1 MKRANGKG
9 TLYRRK
15 GSPVWYTRIL
25 IGGKWVR
32 KSTGKKKRSEAAKV
46 LDEYAVG
53 SDLPDTARLA
63 AVEAILKANRPK
75 TPTFDEA
82 WDLYTR
88 HPKNVDQSEGA
99 QENDLGRWRVFTR
112 WIGGYRGG
120 DRCRI
125 NQDAAHPDV
134 ERIGDV
140 TQDIAT
146 EFVTW
151 AKASASPST
160 VNRYIRVCRR
170 VWEFAKAEQNPWREF
185 PFIRGEAHK
194 RRRLTQEEL
203 KRLIE
208 SATGEMRTLFVI
220 GAYTGLRLG
229 DAAHVTWEQVDA
241 ANGVIRLR
249 PHKTVYSS
257 GTWVRLPLHRV
268 LAEALGQPKRDG
280 YILPEMA
287 SWPQWKL
294 SNAVQAHFEVCGLGE
309 SVKTEGYKRRTAVVG
324 FHSLRSTF
332 VSMMVEAGV
341 PLAIVRAL
349 VGHVDEEITLR
360 YYRMEE
366 ERARAEIAK
375 LPDFTAGTLQTPEFQ
390 ARG

>member
-1 MKRANGKG
+1 MKRANGRG
-9 TLYRRK
+9 TLYQRE
-15 GSPVWYTRIL
+15 GSPMWYTKIL

-32 KSTGKKKRSEAAKV
+32 KSTGKTDRAEAEKV
-46 LDEYAVG
+46 LNEYAVG
-53 SDLPDTARLA
+53 SDLPDDARLA
-63 AVEAILKANRPK
+63 AVEAILKARRSNS
-75 TPTFDEA
+75 PTFDEA
-82 WDLYTR
+82 WDQYTR

-99 QENDLGRWRVFTR
+99 QGIDLGRWRVFTR
-112 WIGGYRGG
+112 WIGGYQGG

-125 NQDAAHPDV
+125 NQDAAHP
-134 ERIGDV
+134 EAQRLEDV

-146 EFVTW
+146 EFVSW

-185 PFIRGEAHK
+185 PFIKGEANK
-194 RRRLTQEEL
+194 RRRLTLEEL

-241 ANGVIRLR
+241 ANGIIRLR

-257 GTWVRLPLHRV
+257 GTWVHLPMHRV
-268 LAEALGQPKRDG
+268 LAANLGKPKKRG
-280 YILPEMA
+280 FITPEMA

-294 SNAVQAHFEVCGLGE
+294 SDAVQAHFEVCGLGE
-309 SVKTEGYKRRTAVVG
+309 SIKAEGYKRHTAVVG

-332 VSMMVEAGV
+332 VSIMVEAGV
-341 PLAIVRAL
+341 PLAIIRAL

-375 LPDFTAGTLQTPEFQ
+375 LPDFTA
-390 ARG
+390 